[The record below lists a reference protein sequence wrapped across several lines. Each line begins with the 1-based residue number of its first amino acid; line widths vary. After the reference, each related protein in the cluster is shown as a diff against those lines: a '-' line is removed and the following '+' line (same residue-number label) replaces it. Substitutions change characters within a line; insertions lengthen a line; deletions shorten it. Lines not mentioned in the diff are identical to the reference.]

1 MSFAENLVYLRQHY
15 GVTQEGLAEQLGVSR
30 QTVSKWEAGTN
41 YPEMDKLL
49 TLCDLFHVS
58 MDDLMRGAVSIAREG
73 DTERYDR
80 HMNRYDASIVA
91 GVACILFG
99 LGAQA
104 LADAFGAPGNLQAAA
119 LLAFVVVSVTCF
131 VIAGLG
137 HAEFKRRNPAI
148 EPRYGEQA
156 LEGFG
161 RRFPVMVAAG
171 TGLALIDVIFLLALS
186 PDEGLIGTI
195 ASVDMD
201 DLIMVPF
208 MAVMAVAVGLLIWA
222 GMQKSKYDLSEL
234 TYIARRSDLGAD
246 LPPNAVVKTPDQVR
260 AERIMGALC
269 GIIMLLALVVFL
281 VWGLVPLIDQ
291 ADGWHNLDKFAVKDA
306 IRSGQGGF
314 AVSWIAFV
322 VGGILCGI
330 VCTVG
335 SVVLKSNDDWI
346 AEARQEDAWLK
357 YAQSDAATSDP
368 WKRDPEKDEPVS
380 DFKPAPNTESS
391 PRSGYA
397 PSSKASPS
405 PEPTPRPEERS
416 WK

>member
-91 GVACILFG
+91 GVACILAGVGMVG
-99 LGAQA
+99 LVEGMQ
-104 LADAFGAPGNLQAAA
+104 LPDNLQTVV
-119 LLAFVVVSVTCF
+119 LLSFVV
-131 VIAGLG
+131 AGVVVLIMG
-137 HAEFKRRNPAI
+137 GLTHHEFKRRNPAI
-148 EPRYGEQA
+148 EPRYDERT
-156 LEGFG
+156 LE
-161 RRFPVMVAAG
+161 RFSSHFPLMIAAG
-171 TGLALIDVIFLLALS
+171 VGLILLDVIFLVGLTPDDNDLMMFGFVVEDALM
-186 PDEGLIGTI
+186 
-195 ASVDMD
+195 A
-201 DLIMVPF
+201 PF
-208 MAVMAVAVGLLIWA
+208 MALLAVAVGLLIWA

-246 LPPNAVVKTPDQVR
+246 LPPNVVVKSPDQVR
-260 AERIMGALC
+260 AERIMGTLC
-269 GIIMLLALVVFL
+269 GAIMMLALIVFL
-281 VWGLVPLIDQ
+281 VWGIVPLIDQ
-291 ADGWHNLDKFAVKDA
+291 AGGWHNLDKFVVKDA

-322 VGGILCGI
+322 AGGILCGI
-330 VCTVG
+330 VWMVG

-357 YAQSDAATSDP
+357 YARSDAATSDP